1 MNELPKKRD
10 EYRLL
15 EAMGW
20 ETANIHL
27 GSRASAGIRRD
38 LAKRRG
44 NWLRDAAKAMAK
56 ATASDWKDWK
66 NS

>member
-1 MNELPKKRD
+1 MNEFPNKCD

-27 GSRASAGIRRD
+27 GSRASAGIGRD
-38 LAKRRG
+38 VAKRRG
-44 NWLRDAAKAMAK
+44 HWLRAAAKAMVK